1 MIGSGSSSLNDHKK
15 SGEEGRSK
23 YSPFMMAFLPTLHN
37 NEFVQ
42 TVQTKIFEILKTD
55 IWPLRNALKS
65 AIFSL
70 I

>member
-42 TVQTKIFEILKTD
+42 TKIFEILKTD
-55 IWPLRNALKS
+55 IWPLRIALKS
-65 AIFSL
+65 AIFFL

>member
-1 MIGSGSSSLNDHKK
+1 MIGSGNSSLNDHKK

-42 TVQTKIFEILKTD
+42 TKIFEILKTD
-55 IWPLRNALKS
+55 IWPLRIAALKS
-65 AIFSL
+65 TIFSL